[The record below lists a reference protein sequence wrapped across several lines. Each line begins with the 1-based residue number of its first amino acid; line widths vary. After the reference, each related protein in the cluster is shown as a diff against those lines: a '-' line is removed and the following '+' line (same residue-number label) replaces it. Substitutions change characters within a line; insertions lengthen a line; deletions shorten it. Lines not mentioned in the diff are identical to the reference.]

1 MRTFGSME
9 YLWLYLQSLP
19 KNQKKWLLEKL
30 KEDLAVEQGATKI
43 KMRSANSKCGEEI
56 KLVNVRKRQVKK
68 VDQI

>member
-43 KMRSANSKCGEEI
+43 KMRSANSKCG
-56 KLVNVRKRQVKK
+56 
-68 VDQI
+68 